1 VIEAGAVRF
10 LPIVLTAGTVIAGSF
25 VMVFDPIFQGMAISL
40 MMGALLS
47 TVLTIVVIPLAYYLY
62 AKGVGKTD

>member
-1 VIEAGAVRF
+1 
-10 LPIVLTAGTVIAGSF
+10 VIAGSF

-47 TVLTIVVIPLAYYLY
+47 TVLTIVIIPLAYYLY
-62 AKGVGKTD
+62 AKGGEKAE